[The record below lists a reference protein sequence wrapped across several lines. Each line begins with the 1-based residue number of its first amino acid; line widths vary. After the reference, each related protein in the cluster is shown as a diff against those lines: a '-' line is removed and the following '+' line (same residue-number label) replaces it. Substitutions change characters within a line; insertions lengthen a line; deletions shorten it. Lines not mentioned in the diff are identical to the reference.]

1 MCNHK
6 TNVIAHCNPA
16 RANDNGH
23 NREAVAAH
31 DDSENPLAEAHD
43 MPRSG
48 IIDGVSNDVNM
59 PLSVSPR
66 LA

>member
-1 MCNHK
+1 MCNCTENQTPHGGHGK
-6 TNVIAHCNPA
+6 TAAYSRTRVAMAVRHDCKEALPA
-16 RANDNGH
+16 
-23 NREAVAAH
+23 VQ
-31 DDSENPLAEAHD
+31 D

>member
-1 MCNHK
+1 MCNRK
-6 TNVIAHCNPA
+6 TNAFAQCDPP

-23 NREAVAAH
+23 NRKIVAAH
-31 DDSENPLAEAHD
+31 DAMKRTLAEAQE

>member
-1 MCNHK
+1 MPHK
-6 TNVIAHCNPA
+6 GPINT
-16 RANDNGH
+16 
-23 NREAVAAH
+23 AAH
-31 DDSENPLAEAHD
+31 NLGIAIMSVVVGCNNVVPAAHD

-48 IIDGVSNDVNM
+48 IIEGVSSDVNM